1 MTLKSLSEPPIKGGV
16 NSNQFMT
23 ISKSGRKKSPWEILE
38 YYPPALVR
46 LLARKQFA
54 PKHVRAMSD
63 QEVAVVAELPVAE
76 VRRISRLTDWS
87 DVTIAKVK
95 CFCLGCNFDPFD
107 CYDRNRARAYT
118 RSSGKFSYLK
128 QSGHW
133 EDTFLPIIR
142 ILENAKKS

>member
-1 MTLKSLSEPPIKGGV
+1 MTTSR
-16 NSNQFMT
+16 
-23 ISKSGRKKSPWEILE
+23 SGRKKSPWEILE

-63 QEVAVVAELPVAE
+63 QEIAVVAELPVAE
-76 VRRISRLTDWS
+76 IRKLSRLTSWDS
-87 DVTIAKVK
+87 VELSRIRL
-95 CFCLGCNFDPFD
+95 FCEGCNFDPFD

>member
-1 MTLKSLSEPPIKGGV
+1 MT
-16 NSNQFMT
+16 T
-23 ISKSGRKKSPWEILE
+23 SKSGRKKTPWEILE

-63 QEVAVVAELPVAE
+63 QEIAVVAELPVTE
-76 VRRISRLTDWS
+76 IRRISRLTSWDNVQMANVRS
-87 DVTIAKVK
+87 
-95 CFCLGCNFDPFD
+95 FCEGCNFDPFD

-133 EDTFLPIIR
+133 DDTFLPIIR